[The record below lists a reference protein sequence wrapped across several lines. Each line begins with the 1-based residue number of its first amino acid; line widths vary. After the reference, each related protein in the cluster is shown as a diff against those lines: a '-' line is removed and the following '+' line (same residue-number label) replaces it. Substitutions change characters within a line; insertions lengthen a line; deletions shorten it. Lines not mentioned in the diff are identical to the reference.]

1 MTETDFKQYTV
12 SQIAEILQEPPQRI
26 AYVVRKLQLKPIQR
40 IGLIRLFTQ
49 ADIKAIK
56 QGCYNL
62 GRGF

>member
-1 MTETDFKQYTV
+1 MTETLTQYTV

-26 AYVVRKLQLKPIQR
+26 DYVVKKLRLKPAQR
-40 IGLIRLFTQ
+40 VGLIRLFSE

-56 QGCYNL
+56 KGCYFL